1 MRVRATLAA
10 ALLVATAALPAAQ
23 PPALGPGERVTDG
36 VLLYR
41 FDDPS
46 LLTPAGPIAVQALR
60 LDPRKVRLESG
71 LAEDR
76 VPARETVHQ
85 IAARRGAIAAVN
97 AGFFSLADGD
107 PVSLLKAHGELVSDT
122 DRPRG
127 AVAMLD
133 EHGATRLLF
142 DRVTVAVRVAIHGR
156 RLPVNAIDAA
166 PATGKLTLYTP
177 TYQGQVL
184 PADGGTE
191 WLLES
196 GAHPRVTARYPSS
209 GAATTHGQTTVLSLG
224 SGTPL
229 PPLDLLAP
237 PNKIGIET
245 SYRTRLG
252 SAATDWSRAA
262 TVVSGAGLL
271 VLDGR
276 ELTDWKE
283 DGLSRAFDT
292 TRHPRTLIGVDA
304 GGGDLA
310 RHDRRPQPR
319 AEPGHDLRRVTGAL
333 AASRA
338 AIGAEPGRRRIRDD
352 GRAREDREPSVR
364 RDRSPASQRRD
375 PCAAAAEM
383 RRSAD
388 FAGVRAGSA
397 RMNPSEVAEPRDSL
411 SWRTRSCRH
420 SS

>member
-23 PPALGPGERVTDG
+23 PPALGPGERVADG

-41 FDDPS
+41 FDDPA

-60 LDPRKVRLESG
+60 LDPRKITLESG
-71 LAEDR
+71 LAGDR
-76 VPARETVHQ
+76 VPARETVQQ

-107 PVSLLKAHGELVSDT
+107 PVSLLKANGELVSDT

-127 AVAMLD
+127 AVGILD
-133 EHGATRLLF
+133 DHGVARLLF
-142 DRVTVAVRVAIHGR
+142 DRVTVAVTVAIHGR
-156 RLPVNAIDAA
+156 RLPINAIDAA

-191 WLLES
+191 WLLEN
-196 GAHPRVTARYPSS
+196 GTHPRVTARYPSP
-209 GAATTHGQTTVLSLG
+209 GAVTSQGRTTVLSLG
-224 SGTPL
+224 SGTPP

-237 PNKIGIET
+237 PNKISIET

-276 ELTDWKE
+276 ELTEWKE
-283 DGLSRAFDT
+283 EGLSQAFDT
-292 TRHPRTLIGVDA
+292 TRNPRTLIGVDA
-304 GGGDLA
+304 GGAIWL
-310 RHDRRPQPR
+310 
-319 AEPGHDLRRVTGAL
+319 VT
-333 AASRA
+333 
-338 AIGAEPGRRRIRDD
+338 ID
-352 GRAREDREPSVR
+352 GRN
-364 RDRSPASQRRD
+364 PALSLGMTF
-375 PCAAAAEM
+375 AEM
-383 RRSAD
+383 QALSRRLGLRSALNLD
-388 FAGVRAGSA
+388 GGGSVTMVAGGTIV
-397 RMNPSEVAEPRDSL
+397 NHPSDETGPRKVSDAIL
-411 SWRTRSCRH
+411 VLPRRE
-420 SS
+420 